1 MSRLM
6 WWWSLSTSSE
16 YKDFVK
22 IKLLI
27 SLLMYLTAILEWC
40 HLPLT
45 RFDASTD
52 I

>member
-22 IKLLI
+22 II
-27 SLLMYLTAILEWC
+27 SLLMYLTTILEWC

-45 RFDASTD
+45 SFDASTD